1 MPIDFQT
8 ALGVHEQA
16 LYTRARRTEV
26 LGANMANTDTPGYK
40 ARDIDFRQA
49 LAQAQGASSRQLST
63 TQTSSGHIAAGT
75 ATVATGD
82 AALKY
87 RNPHQPSEDGNTVEL
102 HVEQANFADNAVR
115 YQATLTFLGGKF
127 SGIKTAL
134 TGGR

>member
-49 LAQAQGASSRQLST
+49 VAGAFGRQTKIAGQGQLQPAAQAYALMG
-63 TQTSSGHIAAGT
+63 
-75 ATVATGD
+75 GD
-82 AALKY
+82 DRLFH
-87 RNPHQPSEDGNTVEL
+87 RFEFVE
-102 HVEQANFADNAVR
+102 
-115 YQATLTFLGGKF
+115 
-127 SGIKTAL
+127 
-134 TGGR
+134 